1 MTRLTSFLIFCVL
14 GIFISVAHSAP
25 RKPIKSLK
33 SLSRTVQQVRISCK
47 VHGTPAEFPNDLQI
61 KNIGKAEIKKG
72 TKLSWSTKG
81 QKGVYTLKKALLPSK
96 HQLLSNVMK
105 NGLPAGSNCAVRVK
119 SDTRRV
125 VTAANRVRANRAAT
139 TARSNRR
146 PEKKMGISCTVN
158 GTPSEFP
165 NDIQIKNLGNVVIKK
180 GVNIS
185 WSTKGERGVV
195 RVKENLSPKKT
206 AFFSNVLKNGL
217 SAGTRCSAKLTKV
230 SRKATGS
237 KASRKGARKL
247 RFNK

>member
-1 MTRLTSFLIFCVL
+1 MTRLMSLLVFCVL
-14 GIFISVAHSAP
+14 GMFISVGHSAP
-25 RKPIKSLK
+25 RKSLKSMK
-33 SLSRTVQQVRISCK
+33 SLSRVSQQVRMSC
-47 VHGTPAEFPNDLQI
+47 VVNGTPVEFPNDIQI
-61 KNIGKAEIKKG
+61 KNIGKAPIKKG
-72 TKLSWSTKG
+72 TKVSWKVKG
-81 QKGVYTLKKALLPSK
+81 AKGVYTLKKQLLPNK
-96 HQLLSNVMK
+96 FRLLANVMK
-105 NGLPAGSNCAVRVK
+105 NGLSAGTKCEVRALNGVQ
-119 SDTRRV
+119 RA

-230 SRKATGS
+230 TRKATGS

-247 RFNK
+247 RLKK